1 MAHFWVR
8 AETKT
13 GEARAPV
20 TPATARQ
27 LIDGGH
33 TVSVEL
39 SGDRA
44 FANGDYAAV
53 GCEMVP
59 AGGWVFS
66 PDDAV
71 VLGIKELPDGP
82 VNLTHTHIY
91 FGHAFKGQA
100 GWRDLL
106 ARFERGNGRL
116 LDLEYLTNDEGRRLA
131 AFGYW
136 AGFAGAALG
145 LMAWARLQRDDMPV
159 LPPLAPSENQAALV
173 EGVREALDGLAPP
186 TALVM
191 GALGRCGT
199 GATDLCE
206 ALGVSPTRWDMAET
220 EAGGPFPE
228 ILGHHVFINCVL
240 GSETTPVFVPT
251 SAPDDATRKLSIVS
265 DVSCDPSGPNNP
277 IPIYDAITTFA
288 EPVITIEGSGPPLYV
303 TAIDHLPSLLP
314 MEASED
320 YAAQLLPVLLQFD
333 KDDHGVW
340 ARAEDAF
347 RAQVAKL

>member
-8 AETKT
+8 AETKK

-20 TPATARQ
+20 TPATAQ
-27 LIDGGH
+27 ELIDQGNL
-33 TVSVEL
+33 VSVEL

-44 FANGDYAAV
+44 FSNGDYAAA

-59 AGGWVFS
+59 AGGWAS
-66 PDDAV
+66 APASAV
-71 VLGIKELPDGP
+71 VLGIKELPDAP
-82 VNLTHTHIY
+82 ENLSHQHIF

-100 GWRDLL
+100 GWQDLL
-106 ARFERGNGRL
+106 ARFQRGGGRL
-116 LDLEYLTNDEGRRLA
+116 LDLEYLTDENGRRLA

-145 LMAWARLQRDDMPV
+145 LAASANLKRGDDPV
-159 LPPLAPSENQAALV
+159 LPPLAPFGDQDAMVAW
-173 EGVREALDGLAPP
+173 VREAMDGLEAP

-220 EAGGPFPE
+220 ANGGPFPE
-228 ILGHHVFINCVL
+228 ILAHDVFINCVL
-240 GSETTPVFVPT
+240 GSDTTPIFVPAD
-251 SAPDDATRKLSIVS
+251 APDDVNRKLSIVS
-265 DVSCDPSGPNNP
+265 DVSCDPSGPHNP
-277 IPIYDAITTFA
+277 VPIYDRITTFA
-288 EPVITIEGSGPPLYV
+288 EPAIEIAGAGAPLYV

-320 YAAQLLPVLLQFD
+320 YAAQLLPVLLQL
-333 KDDHGVW
+333 DDDPDGVW
-340 ARAEDAF
+340 ARAGAVFE
-347 RAQVAKL
+347 QHVAKL